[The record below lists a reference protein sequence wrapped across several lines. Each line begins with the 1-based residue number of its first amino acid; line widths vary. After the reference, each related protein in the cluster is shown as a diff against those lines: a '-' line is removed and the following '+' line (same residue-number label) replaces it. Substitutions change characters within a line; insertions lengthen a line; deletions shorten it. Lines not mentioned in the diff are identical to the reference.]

1 MTSSLSKIKTKEP
14 PNLSHSGTRG
24 GYIHTCLQ
32 LYSSIECLDW
42 KTAYFEKFRVMA
54 ERDTKLRS
62 QLSKNIYLSHNFNL
76 AVFEVP
82 ITQFFS
88 LSHLNL
94 PISHR
99 RFAKKNCDFPKT
111 RFGNEIICRYFGSQF
126 PLIFYR
132 FFPVTIL
139 L

>member
-24 GYIHTCLQ
+24 GYIYTCLQ

-99 RFAKKNCDFPKT
+99 RFAKKK
-111 RFGNEIICRYFGSQF
+111 IA
-126 PLIFYR
+126 IFR
-132 FFPVTIL
+132 KRDLEMKLFAAIL
-139 L
+139 AHNSP